1 VYTGGPER
9 GTDVDKLR
17 YVLAAAAAAIFGLLA
32 YGLAPWYAPA
42 WGVAAA
48 VVAFAAVTVGST
60 FVFRPDDRDP
70 TIRPSNV
77 PRKRG

>member
-1 VYTGGPER
+1 VE
-9 GTDVDKLR
+9 KLR
-17 YVLAAAAAAIFGLLA
+17 YVLAAAAAAIMGLLA
-32 YGLAPWYAPA
+32 YGLAPSFQVV

-48 VVAFAAVTVGST
+48 AIAFGAVVLASNVLL
-60 FVFRPDDRDP
+60 RPADRDP